1 MDAGIAGA
9 AEFIG
14 HAVRAICRLAGHSI
28 RIQVVLGTIL

>member
-14 HAVRAICRLAGHSI
+14 HAVRGVCRIAGHRI